1 MESKSYYIVYLVKWR
16 AVCDWIINDG
26 PFAISYYANEQ
37 LIYWDRVKIL
47 YTLFK
52 VTNNE
57 NQLAL

>member
-37 LIYWDRVKIL
+37 LIYWDRVKNFVHI
-47 YTLFK
+47 
-52 VTNNE
+52 V
-57 NQLAL
+57 